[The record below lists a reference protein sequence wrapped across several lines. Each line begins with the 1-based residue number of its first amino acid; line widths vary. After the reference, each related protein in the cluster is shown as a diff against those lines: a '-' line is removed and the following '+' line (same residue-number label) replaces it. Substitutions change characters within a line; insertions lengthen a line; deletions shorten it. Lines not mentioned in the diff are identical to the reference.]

1 MKTIARPEAIL
12 FDLDGTLVDSS
23 TDLGGAVDAMRI
35 KRGLEPLGVSKYREV
50 CGAGARGLLKVAFDM
65 SPEHEQYEP
74 MKLEFFDIYQSMLTE
89 QTQFFSDIPELIKG
103 LMEKGLQWGVV
114 TNKMERFTH
123 PLTQNHPLFLEAKA
137 VVSGDTTPH
146 AKPHPE
152 PLFEAARRM
161 GLSPSACWYV
171 GDDHRDMVAAK
182 AAGMVGVA
190 ALYGYIGYGA
200 HYETWGSDFQINGPL
215 ELLNILELL

>member
-1 MKTIARPEAIL
+1 
-12 FDLDGTLVDSS
+12 
-23 TDLGGAVDAMRI
+23 
-35 KRGLEPLGVSKYREV
+35 LGVSKYREV